1 MHNQRNT
8 LDSSNQRNSGAIEKV
23 SAYAWYVA
31 IIFAIFFVFSFV
43 DRQIIGVLVKPMK
56 AELMLSDL
64 QLSYIGGLSFVIFY
78 SIFGIPLG
86 RLADSYNRKWLI
98 IFGVIIWSTATALCG
113 LTTGYWQLLLLRMG
127 VGLGEAA
134 LAPCAYSMLADMFP
148 RQRLAMA
155 ISICTMG
162 GAFGYGFAF
171 LGGALI
177 LGWSNNLVG
186 EPGFIEFGMLGQ
198 LTPWRI
204 VFLAV
209 GVPCLIFTLSMFTIK
224 EPVRQT
230 RGGSA
235 SSSIPISDVL
245 AYFRTHIRA
254 FVFLYV
260 GMGCLNI
267 GSYGAAFWDIT
278 FFDRTYGW
286 PPEQSGI
293 FYGIAATLCQFTGA
307 LIGGLVA
314 DRLSVT
320 GTKDAKIL
328 VLVIIAFASLWLRL
342 IYPFMPSST
351 SAMAAIIP
359 LLLLTGAPFGVAA
372 AALQIMAP
380 ARMRGQVTAAY
391 FFVQALI
398 GLGIGP
404 TLVAFLTE
412 QVFQDLSMLR
422 YSLVISGGVGLSL
435 ASLLFF
441 YALKPYQEA
450 LVHAE
455 QWDRDS
461 C

>member
-1 MHNQRNT
+1 LKIANRQENDAVERT
-8 LDSSNQRNSGAIEKV
+8 ST
-23 SAYAWYVA
+23 YAWYVA
-31 IIFAIFFVFSFV
+31 VIFAIFFVFSFI

-56 AELMLSDL
+56 AELALSDL
-64 QLSYIGGLSFVIFY
+64 QLSYVGGLSFVIFY

-86 RLADSYNRKWLI
+86 RAADSYNRKWLI
-98 IFGVIIWSTATALCG
+98 IIGVVIWSAATATCG
-113 LTTGYWQLLLLRMG
+113 LTTGYWQLLVLRMG

-148 RQRLAMA
+148 RKRLAMA

-171 LGGALI
+171 LGGALV
-177 LGWSNNLVG
+177 LGWANSLVG
-186 EPGFIEFGMLGQ
+186 EPGFIEVGMLGQ

-209 GVPCLIFTLSMFTIK
+209 GVPCLIFTLSMITVK
-224 EPVRQT
+224 EPARQT
-230 RGGSA
+230 SGESSA
-235 SSSIPISDVL
+235 STSIPLSKVI
-245 AYFRTHIRA
+245 AYFRMHIKA
-254 FVFLYV
+254 FLFLYL
-260 GMGCLNI
+260 GMGFLTM

-286 PPEQSGI
+286 PPEHSGI
-293 FYGIAATLCQFTGA
+293 FYGIAATLGQFTGA
-307 LIGGLVA
+307 LIGGIVA
-314 DRLSVT
+314 DRLSAK
-320 GTKDAKIL
+320 GTRDAKIL
-328 VLVIIAFASLWLRL
+328 VLVIIAFASFGLRL
-342 IYPFMPSST
+342 IYPLMPSST
-351 SAMAAIIP
+351 SAMAVIFP

-380 ARMRGQVTAAY
+380 ARMRGQVTAIY

-422 YSLVISGGVGLSL
+422 YSLVISGGVGLLLS
-435 ASLLFF
+435 SLLFL
-441 YALKPYQEA
+441 YALRPYQEA
-450 LVHAE
+450 LAHAE
-455 QWDRDS
+455 RWDS
-461 C
+461 N